1 MDYVVETNRLRREV
15 SHHLRDRPMP
25 DRDNSRLQNEL
36 GWQDDRGNL
45 LRFLDDPAVEPT
57 NNRAERALRGAV
69 IARKVSHC
77 SRNDAGADAF
87 SAFTSVIM
95 TLARHG
101 GGQSVVDGLR
111 GVFSA
116 EPVHARSI

>member
-1 MDYVVETNRLRREV
+1 
-15 SHHLRDRPMP
+15 MP
-25 DRDNSRLQNEL
+25 DRDNWRLQNEL

-45 LRFLDDPAVEPT
+45 LRFLDDGGIEPT

-77 SRNDAGADAF
+77 SRNEAGADAF
-87 SAFTSVIM
+87 SAFTSVIR
-95 TLARHG
+95 TLYRNG
-101 GGQSVVDGLR
+101 GGQPVVDGLC